1 MPACMPSRRSFSI
14 SVRYLPVVRQESH
27 CLSSSFKLRAYS
39 SRASRSSL
47 DALKSVN
54 WQCHLVVAN
63 PHYTRDRLAGVGV
76 EEVTVISNQSSGR
89 NSARVSVPHGFPSAS
104 KKRLH
109 RQCATST
116 RREGAVAALRWWKAP
131 LKKLSCGWP
140 LSGIYEEDG
149 LSSKNGHL
157 HITPETAPRR
167 INSLAEMAGGRIHIG
182 NIYRRHL
189 GA

>member
-1 MPACMPSRRSFSI
+1 MKNAGVPVMPACMPSRRSFSI

-89 NSARVSVPHGFPSAS
+89 NSARVSVPHCFPSALRS
-104 KKRLH
+104 DFIVDVQRV
-109 RQCATST
+109 QDA
-116 RREGAVAALRWWKAP
+116 RER
-131 LKKLSCGWP
+131 
-140 LSGIYEEDG
+140 
-149 LSSKNGHL
+149 HF
-157 HITPETAPRR
+157 
-167 INSLAEMAGGRIHIG
+167 AGGRH
-182 NIYRRHL
+182 H
-189 GA
+189 